1 MKTCPRSVVS
11 NVLLVWTVV
20 MDRKRLSILPGD
32 PDTPEVRGGEPFESY
47 VHRDGKRLLGLAY
60 TLCGS
65 RTAAD
70 DLVQDAL
77 LAAYQNRD
85 VVSRMD
91 NPGAWVRRVLANRSV
106 SVVRRRIS
114 EARGLARL
122 ALDREVWQL
131 PEVAAESEWIWR
143 EVRRLPKRQAQ
154 VTALHYYD
162 QLSMSEIAEIL
173 EFSKTTVNAH
183 LRRARDTLSRRLNS
197 RGGTHEDA

>member
-1 MKTCPRSVVS
+1 M
-11 NVLLVWTVV
+11 V
-20 MDRKRLSILPGD
+20 MDRKRVSILPDD

-47 VHRDGKRLLGLAY
+47 VRRDGKRLVGLAY

-77 LAAYQNRD
+77 LAAYQKWD

-91 NPGAWVRRVLANRSV
+91 NPEAWVRRVLANRSV
-106 SVVRRRIS
+106 SVVRRRLS
-114 EARGLARL
+114 EARGMARL
-122 ALDREVWQL
+122 ALDREASQL
-131 PEVAAESEWIWR
+131 PEVPAESEWIWR

-162 QLSMSEIAEIL
+162 QLSLSEIAAIL
-173 EFSKTTVNAH
+173 ECSKTTVNVH
-183 LRRARDTLSRRLNS
+183 LRRARDTLGRRLNS
-197 RGGTHEDA
+197 PRGAHEDA